1 MKPKYY
7 SVNSLVVPLR
17 SEEFRKHCLNTLY
30 STSFYQYQVPFVI
43 PEAHVGYSNL
53 NTYFEEVPLPATTL
67 DQWLEILTT
76 KPKFRL
82 RGKGYRR
89 VQLYINK
96 TLHVS
101 AHRAI
106 ADIIYNTLG
115 QEAVK
120 HSIQSL
126 HYIALER
133 WFEDTGHMSIEN
145 DLSPEAVAALLLFPI
160 ELAKF
165 ARFIKA

>member
-1 MKPKYY
+1 
-7 SVNSLVVPLR
+7 
-17 SEEFRKHCLNTLY
+17 
-30 STSFYQYQVPFVI
+30 
-43 PEAHVGYSNL
+43 
-53 NTYFEEVPLPATTL
+53 
-67 DQWLEILTT
+67 
-76 KPKFRL
+76 
-82 RGKGYRR
+82 